1 MRRFFAIVLALI
13 IITATVL
20 PLSATEPS
28 DARLA
33 QVTAAVRNAVGK
45 DTPGAAVVLLEGDT
59 RLLFEGYGYADIEA
73 RSLITVESSFE
84 LGEISSLFVALAVQE
99 LVDRQMLELDR
110 DIAYY
115 LPGDLTKKLDLSYA
129 LTLNDLLSG
138 RSGFSDRYVDLRYED
153 ASLVFETLE
162 EALLAKVPEQTRKPG
177 ISYAYSAFGIT
188 LAAYVVECVSGSDYQ
203 TFVTENILTPLG
215 MTHTVL
221 APHRIT
227 PEAMTS
233 GHVDKGEG
241 SFALAS
247 EMGRTYSALWP
258 ADGAVSNAVDLAL
271 LLRHLMERDGAQA
284 VLSAFENGVFQTG
297 MAGLCVSGA
306 ARAITASTAH
316 FTASLCFDTASGR
329 AAVVLCNTASS
340 VLTEVAYDY
349 CNFVKGVSGL
359 GVDGELPDPS
369 QFEGEYVLLSKM
381 SADIYGRETQNVTA
395 GVEEDGT
402 LLFGTWKLVQIA
414 PGIFAHV
421 DAPEI
426 AVLQFLMDI
435 EGEVSGVMTADGAQY
450 RLADFAEEELVSDAL
465 FILLIVGAAYL
476 LLSGIFAFLDALISR
491 AREVERPRAWRF
503 TIPWMFAA
511 MNAIVVILQ
520 VLVCR
525 SFGGATIASFQT
537 AVNTVALVATI
548 GGTCTAAY
556 ALLTGFTVQGMT
568 WRVARNG
575 IIYVLFLML
584 SGYWGLSLL

>member
-20 PLSATEPS
+20 PLSATEPG
-28 DARLA
+28 DARIA
-33 QVTAAVRNAVGK
+33 QVTAAVHSAVGK
-45 DTPGAAVVLLEGDT
+45 DTSGAAVVLLEGDT

-84 LGEISSLFVALAVQE
+84 LGELSSLFVALAAQE

-115 LPGDLTKKLDLSYA
+115 LPADLMKDLDLSYV
-129 LTLNDLLSG
+129 LTMNDLLSG

-177 ISYAYSAFGIT
+177 ISYAYSKFGIT

-203 TFVTENILTPLG
+203 TFVTENILAPLG

-221 APHRIT
+221 APHSTT

-241 SFALAS
+241 SFAVAAKK
-247 EMGRTYSALWP
+247 GRTYSALWP
-258 ADGAVSNAVDLAL
+258 ADGAVSNVVDLSL
-271 LLRHLMERDGAQA
+271 LLRRLLERTDAQA
-284 VLSAFENGVFQTG
+284 VCSAFENGVFKTG
-297 MAGLCVSGA
+297 MAGLGVSGT
-306 ARAITASTAH
+306 ARGMTASTAH
-316 FTASLCFDTASGR
+316 FSASLCFDTASGR
-329 AAVVLCNTASS
+329 AAVVLCNTANSS
-340 VLTEVAYDY
+340 LTDAALSY
-349 CNFVKGVSGL
+349 CGFVEGVVGL
-359 GVDGELPDPS
+359 GADGELPDPS

-381 SADIYGRETQNVTA
+381 SADLYGHEIKNVT
-395 GVEEDGT
+395 VSTEEDGT
-402 LLFGTWKLVQIA
+402 LLFGEWRLVQIA
-414 PGIFAHV
+414 PGIFAHA

-435 EGEVSGVMTADGAQY
+435 EGEVSGVMTADGEQY
-450 RLADFAEEELVSDAL
+450 RLADLWEGDLASSAL
-465 FILLIVGAAYL
+465 MLLLIVGAAYL
-476 LLSGIFAFLDALISR
+476 LLGGIFAFLDALISR

-511 MNAIVVILQ
+511 VNALIVLIQ

-525 SFGGATIASFQT
+525 LCGGATIASFQT

-548 GGTCTAAY
+548 GGTCGSAY